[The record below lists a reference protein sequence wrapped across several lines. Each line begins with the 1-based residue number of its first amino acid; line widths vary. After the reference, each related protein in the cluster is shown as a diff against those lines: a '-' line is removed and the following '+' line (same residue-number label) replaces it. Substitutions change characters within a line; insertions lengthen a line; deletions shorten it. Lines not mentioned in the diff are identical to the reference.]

1 MDNWEIDYKKAAQQL
16 RSGDA
21 MTKSGDYNRDRWK
34 DIMHNIINLKT
45 YLPMC
50 LRCNY

>member
-21 MTKSGDYNRDRWK
+21 MTKSGDYNMGRWN
-34 DIMHNIINLKT
+34 DSIGESVPL
-45 YLPMC
+45 
-50 LRCNY
+50 